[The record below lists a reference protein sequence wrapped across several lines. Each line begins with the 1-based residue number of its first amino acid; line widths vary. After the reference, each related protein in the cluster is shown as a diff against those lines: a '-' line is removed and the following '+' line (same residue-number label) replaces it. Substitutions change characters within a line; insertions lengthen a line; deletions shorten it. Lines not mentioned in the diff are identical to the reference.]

1 MNLEPMLNH
10 LWELSHD
17 AKQYSDLVNL
27 CQKEAINNLPQRI
40 VFNTKQVHN
49 FYYRAGIYL
58 ATFYVFSSCD
68 MHYDNN
74 KKGFDCQCSKYQAYI
89 Y

>member
-40 VFNTKQVHN
+40 VFNTQKKS
-49 FYYRAGIYL
+49 F
-58 ATFYVFSSCD
+58 ATCVLNAWLRLITNCEQKE
-68 MHYDNN
+68 N
-74 KKGFDCQCSKYQAYI
+74 
-89 Y
+89 